1 MEYVSISM
9 GLCSHHTTQ
18 EGNPLCLPVWANWR
32 RPSQP
37 WSTVLTASW
46 CQCAL
51 LLEETDV
58 HSKINGNTGKE
69 NLRRNIE
76 AMSVRK
82 LKLGCNC
89 IIQKYFQNGVRTTNL
104 SQCVEV
110 VVKKPWPRQ
119 NTKHVVVSENIYEQL
134 TTGLYVLTY
143 LTLLEQ
149 LCREE
154 WTKVVATNCEKLP
167 ETFEPI

>member
-37 WSTVLTASW
+37 WSTGLTASW

-51 LLEETDV
+51 LLVETDV
-58 HSKINGNTGKE
+58 LRKINGNTGKE
-69 NLRRNIE
+69 NLHTNIE

-89 IIQKYFQNGVRTTNL
+89 TIQKYFQNGVRATKLKSGRWSGRQKVLTLAKYKTCCRFWNYIWTTDNRFV
-104 SQCVEV
+104 CPYVPDV
-110 VVKKPWPRQ
+110 VRA
-119 NTKHVVVSENIYEQL
+119 VVSGGMDQSCSN
-134 TTGLYVLTY
+134 
-143 LTLLEQ
+143 
-149 LCREE
+149 
-154 WTKVVATNCEKLP
+154 
-167 ETFEPI
+167 